1 MELSMVLFFP
11 LFWVSSNN
19 SFGLEILHD
28 ISLYDLEAIWD
39 IELVFFILAWVW
51 GNSIVDG
58 KFIFELSFDLQI
70 LG

>member
-11 LFWVSSNN
+11 LFWVSCNN

-39 IELVFFILAWVW
+39 IQLAFFILAWVW

>member
-11 LFWVSSNN
+11 LFWMSSNN

-28 ISLYDLEAIWD
+28 ISLDDLETIWY
-39 IELVFFILAWVW
+39 IELVFLILAWVW

-58 KFIFELSFDLQI
+58 EFMFDLQI

>member
-11 LFWVSSNN
+11 LFWMSSNN

-28 ISLYDLEAIWD
+28 ISLDDLETIWY
-39 IELVFFILAWVW
+39 IELVFLILAWVL

-58 KFIFELSFDLQI
+58 EFMFDLQI

>member
-11 LFWVSSNN
+11 LFWMSSNN

-28 ISLYDLEAIWD
+28 ISLDDLETIWY
-39 IELVFFILAWVW
+39 IELVFLILAWVW

-58 KFIFELSFDLQI
+58 KFMFDLQI